1 MGELYCDSMWH
12 WDYDLEEDEARE
24 GRPKDNRGWLFLFGG
39 LFSLFLAIPAIAV
52 APAVAAGAGAAQAA
66 AGAAAAAAAAATAE
80 IASVASVETY
90 ASMSTLSPLPSEFW
104 AFIEGSVSA
113 MSLGSSLSS

>member
-24 GRPKDNRGWLFLFGG
+24 GRPKDNSGWLLLFGG
-39 LFSLFLAIPAIAV
+39 LSLLFLAIPAIAV

-66 AGAAAAAAAAATAE
+66 AGAAAAAAAAA
-80 IASVASVETY
+80 IA
-90 ASMSTLSPLPSEFW
+90 F
-104 AFIEGSVSA
+104 
-113 MSLGSSLSS
+113 LGLHRLMQKSGWFSHKRSDVQDVRVRHCT